1 MPIRAPLPPSRESD
15 MPPPDVALT
24 ALGAHQRA
32 FLKVLKPKDRR
43 RYLDALMET
52 YEEYEGTS
60 NVVRLRDRSFDLD
73 VTRVRRGAVA
83 WTRAMM
89 GAFFALDIDKPPR

>member
-1 MPIRAPLPPSRESD
+1 

-32 FLKVLKPKDRR
+32 FLKTLKPRDRR
-43 RYLDALMET
+43 RYLTALMET
-52 YEEYEGTS
+52 YEEHEGTS
-60 NVVRLRDRSFDLD
+60 NVVRLRSREFDAE
-73 VTRVRRGAVA
+73 VTRVRRSAVA

-89 GAFFALDIDKPPR
+89 GAFFMLDIDKPPR